1 MKMAFS
7 LGKSRALCFL
17 YILIYVWCCSAPYA
31 SAQTP
36 GDTIIFPA
44 PADSSILAVND
55 SVQQIKSKS
64 LWKKLVN
71 YFKNSDKRDE
81 TKNFDFGF
89 LPGPHYSST
98 VGLGLGLV
106 ATATYSSDFA
116 DK

>member
-1 MKMAFS
+1 MAFS

-44 PADSSILAVND
+44 PADSAVLTVND
-55 SVQQIKSKS
+55 SVQQKKSTS

-71 YFKNSDKRDE
+71 YFKDSAKRE
-81 TKNFDFGF
+81 TSKNFDFGF

-98 VGLGLGLV
+98 VGLGLGVV
-106 ATATYSSDFA
+106 ATATSA
-116 DK
+116 KTGW